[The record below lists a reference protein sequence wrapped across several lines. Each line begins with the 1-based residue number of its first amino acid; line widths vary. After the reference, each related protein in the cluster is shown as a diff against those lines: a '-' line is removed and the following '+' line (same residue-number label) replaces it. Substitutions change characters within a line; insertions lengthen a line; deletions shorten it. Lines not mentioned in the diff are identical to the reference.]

1 MLAHEFAASIHQ
13 QRVTFTDGA
22 LVVANRGT
30 IDWSTDGVVLP
41 RYGFVAHAGTAS
53 ADITLRDGQ
62 VSAMARNGKVLFV
75 DARPTTAA
83 NRGFVGVKVA
93 GLDDLGEGHGRLRL
107 DWEVLHPVPEAY
119 HPFIH
124 FTTTQRQE
132 HEGIVSQGASK
143 VAAAKWRQPG
153 KFNSTVDFT
162 FPQGEKLPDGL
173 GIRIGFYVPHQ
184 QGARLHMAGN
194 TDHGGRVRCGAIK
207 QAKSGALSWIVD
219 PIEEDVLLLQ
229 SRQNMTGK
237 VIDFGPV
244 ATAGAF
250 RLDTTKPAEWV
261 LTPLPESLA
270 FPVEIKLDQ
279 VGAAGVKVASIQPQ
293 DETGKDLGA
302 ARFEQTGNRLRF
314 QTTAQAFAYRIKSDR
329 RGPTLTTNPA
339 QFRLTGVN
347 STLSR

>member
-1 MLAHEFAASIHQ
+1 
-13 QRVTFTDGA
+13 
-22 LVVANRGT
+22 
-30 IDWSTDGVVLP
+30 
-41 RYGFVAHAGTAS
+41 
-53 ADITLRDGQ
+53 
-62 VSAMARNGKVLFV
+62 
-75 DARPTTAA
+75 
-83 NRGFVGVKVA
+83 VGVKVA
-93 GLDDLGEGHGRLRL
+93 GLDDLGEGNGRLRL

-124 FTTTQRQE
+124 FTTTQRKE
-132 HEGIVSQGASK
+132 RECIVSQGASK

-153 KFNSTVDFT
+153 KFSSTVDFT

-173 GIRIGFYVPHQ
+173 GIRIGFYAPHQ

-207 QAKSGALSWIVD
+207 LAKGGALSWIAD
-219 PIEEDVLLLQ
+219 TIDVLLLQ
-229 SRQNMTGK
+229 SRQNMAGK

-250 RLDTTKPAEWV
+250 RLDTTKPVAWV

-279 VGAAGVKVASIQPQ
+279 VGAAGAKVVSIRFQ

-302 ARFEQTGNRLRF
+302 GRFEQTGNRLRF
-314 QTTAQAFAYRIKSDR
+314 QTNAETFAYRI
-329 RGPTLTTNPA
+329 N
-339 QFRLTGVN
+339 F
-347 STLSR
+347 STLK